1 MNKAI
6 ILDRDGVINRKG
18 ESYYIF
24 CKKDFKLNPGVIPAL
39 NYFRLKGYILII
51 ITNQGG
57 IAKGVFTEEQML
69 DLHEFMKDLLRL
81 HGVEIAGIYYCPHHP
96 DVSLCEC
103 RKPGTLLFEK
113 AIKDFDIDPSSSY
126 TIGDSMIDIEAAEKM
141 GIKGI
146 LIPENGNMMELIVR
160 PGLIS

>member
-6 ILDRDGVINRKG
+6 FLDRDGVINRKG
-18 ESYYIF
+18 EPYYIWRRA
-24 CKKDFKLNPGVIPAL
+24 DFVLNEGIITTL
-39 NYFRLKGYILII
+39 NCFMERGFLLII

-69 DLHEFMKDLLRL
+69 DLHLFMNDLLRL
-81 HGVEIAGIYYCPHHP
+81 HGVEIAAIYHCPHHP
-96 DVSLCEC
+96 DISPCRC
-103 RKPGTLLFEK
+103 RKPDTLLFER
-113 AIKDFDIDPSSSY
+113 AIKDFDIDVKASY
-126 TIGDSMIDIEAAEKM
+126 MIGDSPVDVEAAEKM

-146 LIPENGNMMELIVR
+146 LIPANGNLLDLVVK